1 MKWSVVVALLA
12 LLGTYGPY
20 ARAQHQ
26 SAPARANEPQ
36 KPDSGQTSTMPAGQA
51 IYVDNCSACHT
62 ESGAGLAGLFPPL
75 KANPLVQAPNPTNLV
90 RLVLEGGK
98 SAATGHAP
106 TGTAMPA
113 FGWKLS
119 DKEVAAVLTY
129 VRSSWGNAAHAVSA
143 NEVSSIRQKDCTGLQ
158 ARLHLQPHSDYP
170 CK

>member
-1 MKWSVVVALLA
+1 MKSSLAIGFLA
-12 LLGTYGPY
+12 LLGSYAPY
-20 ARAQHQ
+20 AKAQQQ
-26 SAPARANEPQ
+26 SVPIPANKPQ
-36 KPDSGQTSTMPAGQA
+36 PVSEQNSTMRAGQA

-75 KANPLVQAPNPTNLV
+75 KANPLVQAPDPSNLM

-98 SAATGHAP
+98 NAATGHAP

-158 ARLHLQPHSDYP
+158 ARLVLQPHFGYS
-170 CK
+170 CQK